1 MRAPEHILRVWH
13 RFDGYPMETLTK
25 AWYSLQP
32 GEGGQ
37 RSVPEMKEHRERYGI
52 TGNCFDLAIW
62 LLDDYR
68 AEGITAYAV
77 GHDLGS
83 PMAHVAVVAEDETGR
98 RYFCDLGDQWIQPI
112 LVDYEPYADSKEA
125 HEGFITGGRIQVSL
139 DASAQHVEFSYVR
152 TGGKMSKQSFHLAPI
167 AMENLL
173 AAADHSQRLLRH
185 PLVEH
190 RLYLPGEVVHWEF
203 DRWTSFFSRNG
214 GLDREAQL
222 HSNEE
227 WAQRIHRI
235 SGIDFQVV
243 LQALNI
249 YSALTVE

>member
-1 MRAPEHILRVWH
+1 MKAPEQILCVWH

-32 GEGGQ
+32 GKEGQ
-37 RSVPEMKEHRERYGI
+37 RSVAEMREHKEQYGI

-62 LLDDYR
+62 LLDEFR
-68 AEGITAYAV
+68 AEGISAYAV

-83 PMAHVAVVAEDETGR
+83 SKAHVAVVAEDEAGS

-112 LVDYEPYADSKEA
+112 LVDRQDEGFTEEA
-125 HEGFITGGRIQVSL
+125 QEGFITGGRIQSAL
-139 DASAQHVEFSYVR
+139 DASGRYVEFSYVR
-152 TGGKMSKQSFHLAPI
+152 RGGKMSTQSFDLTPI
-167 AMENLL
+167 TMEDLL
-173 AAADHSQRLLRH
+173 ASADHSQRLIRH

-190 RLYLPGEVVHWEF
+190 RLYLPDEVVHWEF
-203 DRWTSFFSRNG
+203 DRWTSFVSKNS
-214 GLDREAQL
+214 GLEREVQL

-227 WAQRIHRI
+227 WAQRISLI
-235 SGIDFQVV
+235 SGIDFQVA

-249 YSALTVE
+249 YFALTVK

>member
-1 MRAPEHILRVWH
+1 MKAPEQILRVWH

-25 AWYSLQP
+25 AWYSLQH
-32 GEGGQ
+32 GKGGQ
-37 RSVPEMKEHRERYGI
+37 RSVAEMKEHQEQYGI

-62 LLDDYR
+62 LLDEYH
-68 AEGITAYAV
+68 AEGIPAYAV

-83 PMAHVAVVAEDETGR
+83 PMAHVAVVAEDESGS

-112 LVDYEPYADSKEA
+112 LVDHEPDAVAEEA
-125 HEGFITGGRIQVSL
+125 REGFVTGGRIRASL
-139 DASAQHVEFSYVR
+139 DASAGHVEFSYIR
-152 TGGKMSKQSFHLAPI
+152 PGGKMSTQSFDLTPI
-167 AMENLL
+167 AMEDLL

-190 RLYLPGEVVHWEF
+190 RLYLPEEVVHWEF
-203 DRWTSFFSRNG
+203 DRWTSFVSRNR
-214 GLDREAQL
+214 GLEREVQL

-227 WAQRIHRI
+227 WAQRISRI
-235 SGIDFQVV
+235 SGIDFQVA

-249 YSALTVE
+249 YSALAVK